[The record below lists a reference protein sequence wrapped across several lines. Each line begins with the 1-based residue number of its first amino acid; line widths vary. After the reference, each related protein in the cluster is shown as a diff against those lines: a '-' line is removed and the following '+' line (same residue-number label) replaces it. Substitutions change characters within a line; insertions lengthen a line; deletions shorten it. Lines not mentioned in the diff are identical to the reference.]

1 MNVYMYIVL
10 GVEFI
15 LLLMVMI
22 FLFLFRKKYNKF
34 ISTNRDEH
42 IILRKNQTFLNR
54 GLRDLKNEA
63 QSQLSEI
70 NKFKGLLQ
78 KVSPLIKDEQVKKL
92 MMEIENIKKSNERYQ
107 EIIKGVANDIDF
119 INNVNKKKINS

>member
-1 MNVYMYIVL
+1 M
-10 GVEFI
+10 
-15 LLLMVMI
+15 
-22 FLFLFRKKYNKF
+22 
-34 ISTNRDEH
+34 
-42 IILRKNQTFLNR
+42 NR